1 MIINGKNV
9 TGLFK
14 YVEDAVYKEDDLVI
28 DLGLLYVCLKESSG
42 KRPSE
47 NPEYFTPYPK
57 KKIESASEYFDNQE
71 SDDYISSKALTE
83 ILGARDFGFSESG
96 VIVDEITYDPNK
108 GIVCTIVDQVYN
120 YDILDTIMKKEDLN
134 KGMFKVS
141 NNLPEIRNLLLHNST
156 ISEYI
161 VIKQYTYDKI
171 RVQELIDPENRTLY
185 IRWAEK
191 PWDLVSEWYSIVTR
205 DVHDYISEISAFYTS
220 KLRYYETAFR
230 LYQNKFC
237 FRDVPFV
244 EESGVYKVNFNDL
257 GIKGQPEETFI
268 INVIASI
275 TIAPDLKRNYTA
287 LLDLSDS
294 DDTYLN
300 SDNNIHVEFEDGYL
314 TLDLGSCSLKNIYY
328 REKTSLDLTPPVVI
342 INPKVETIGSTVNG
356 TNKATVTINLVSN
369 GGDENLKEIGV
380 IYSSAFTPDLDNST
394 RVPASTTTIGEHDI
408 VIRNLEPATTYY
420 FRAYAIN
427 SEDNIGYGHVL
438 NFTTEQVHEAPL
450 VIVSKTGVGTNSIK
464 VRYNVRCSSGLI
476 STGIWYSDNPGD
488 TPGQG
493 GNIEYYDL
501 IKQDLRTDFDIDMIL
516 ANKILSGTTYKLS
529 AFATD
534 EYNQTSYS
542 NPVSV
547 TTETTSELRVEMIS
561 ATTSTSD
568 SIDCIG
574 EVKDP
579 GSGNI
584 VKTGFIWSTSDIKD
598 PLKLVDTAQY
608 MNSEIGFTGTITGL
622 QENTT
627 YYVYAFAKNSSN
639 VQACSLAKVCNTNV
653 AASAPVVMIGNSGST
668 SSTVSATVQ
677 VTGTGG
683 SKIIKLGMWY
693 STSSGTP
700 QESDSN
706 IIWVENSS
714 GNSFQVQKLLPSTTY
729 YLRGVAKN
737 EAGYFGYSNEI
748 SVTTQEEQILEPVL
762 SINAPVSSYPGS
774 ISLSGSISIPE
785 GYTDQITERGFIYSN
800 SDITSIN
807 SGTKIID
814 QTYSYVPGEA
824 VRGVT
829 NFSVNARISQTG
841 TFNFKSYV
849 ITSSGSYISE
859 TQVSG
864 VIYPEP
870 IVSTGLASSTSVPGT
885 NTANVVFKG
894 TIDNLS
900 SISGILGSVGFKY
913 GTSNGNLDSTVYM
926 SDSKLS
932 SPFTATVNVK
942 TGATYYYQAFVRL
955 KKNGMIYTGTVKSIT
970 LNSNVTQV
978 DKDEES

>member
-1 MIINGKNV
+1 
-9 TGLFK
+9 
-14 YVEDAVYKEDDLVI
+14 
-28 DLGLLYVCLKESSG
+28 
-42 KRPSE
+42 
-47 NPEYFTPYPK
+47 
-57 KKIESASEYFDNQE
+57 
-71 SDDYISSKALTE
+71 
-83 ILGARDFGFSESG
+83 
-96 VIVDEITYDPNK
+96 
-108 GIVCTIVDQVYN
+108 
-120 YDILDTIMKKEDLN
+120 
-134 KGMFKVS
+134 
-141 NNLPEIRNLLLHNST
+141 
-156 ISEYI
+156 
-161 VIKQYTYDKI
+161 
-171 RVQELIDPENRTLY
+171 
-185 IRWAEK
+185 
-191 PWDLVSEWYSIVTR
+191 
-205 DVHDYISEISAFYTS
+205 
-220 KLRYYETAFR
+220 
-230 LYQNKFC
+230 
-237 FRDVPFV
+237 
-244 EESGVYKVNFNDL
+244 
-257 GIKGQPEETFI
+257 
-268 INVIASI
+268 
-275 TIAPDLKRNYTA
+275 
-287 LLDLSDS
+287 
-294 DDTYLN
+294 
-300 SDNNIHVEFEDGYL
+300 
-314 TLDLGSCSLKNIYY
+314 
-328 REKTSLDLTPPVVI
+328 
-342 INPKVETIGSTVNG
+342 
-356 TNKATVTINLVSN
+356 
-369 GGDENLKEIGV
+369 
-380 IYSSAFTPDLDNST
+380 
-394 RVPASTTTIGEHDI
+394 
-408 VIRNLEPATTYY
+408 
-420 FRAYAIN
+420 
-427 SEDNIGYGHVL
+427 
-438 NFTTEQVHEAPL
+438 
-450 VIVSKTGVGTNSIK
+450 
-464 VRYNVRCSSGLI
+464 
-476 STGIWYSDNPGD
+476 
-488 TPGQG
+488 
-493 GNIEYYDL
+493 
-501 IKQDLRTDFDIDMIL
+501 MIL

-608 MNSEIGFTGTITGL
+608 MNSENGFTGTITGL

-677 VTGTGG
+677 VIGTGG

-864 VIYPEP
+864 VIYPAP

-885 NTANVVFKG
+885 NKANVVFKG

-913 GTSNGNLDSTVYM
+913 GTSNGTLDSTVYI

-942 TGATYYYQAFVRL
+942 TGATYYYQAFVGL

-970 LNSNVTQV
+970 LNSYVTQV